1 MPSQTFAED
10 GKKPIHK
17 VNQEQESQQPAKAS
31 PTDHIVSL
39 QQQLGNRAVQRL
51 LAQRLPIQ
59 RDSDSPQE
67 LDDETENRINRQ
79 RGGGQ
84 SLDEGVRGQL
94 ESNMGMDFSNV
105 RVHTSS
111 ESDTLNHQLGAKAFT
126 TGSDIFFR
134 QGEYDPAS
142 SSGQELIAH
151 EMTHV
156 VQQSTGAVS
165 PGSGMT
171 VNAPGDIYE
180 QEADSVAKAV
190 LSAPPS
196 ASLQRDP
203 LPAEEEET
211 VQAQDE
217 DELVQAQE
225 EEEELVQAQ
234 EEDELVQAQEEEE
247 MIQAQAD
254 TESEPEAQSAEAS
267 QEQTQMESEAAQT
280 QDLLESTH
288 DSDQET
294 IQMESEEEEM
304 VQAQEEEEE
313 LVQAQ
318 EFEEEE
324 VMMKRV
330 SD

>member
-17 VNQEQESQQPAKAS
+17 VSQEQESQQPAKAS

-51 LAQRLPIQ
+51 LAQRLPLQ

-67 LDDETENRINRQ
+67 LDEETENRINRE

-84 SLDEGVRGQL
+84 ALDEGVRGQL
-94 ESNMGMDFSNV
+94 ESNLGMDFSNV

-111 ESDTLNHQLGAKAFT
+111 ESDTLNQQLGAKAFT

-134 QGEYDPAS
+134 QGQYDPAS

-151 EMTHV
+151 EITHV

-211 VQAQDE
+211 VQAQ
-217 DELVQAQE
+217 
-225 EEEELVQAQ
+225 
-234 EEDELVQAQEEEE
+234 
-247 MIQAQAD
+247 
-254 TESEPEAQSAEAS
+254 EA
-267 QEQTQMESEAAQT
+267 
-280 QDLLESTH
+280 
-288 DSDQET
+288 
-294 IQMESEEEEM
+294 EEEM

-318 EFEEEE
+318 EEEEEMVQAQADAESEPAAQSAEASQEQTQMETEAAQTQDLLESTHDTDQETVQMAAMEEEEEMVQAQEFEEEE